1 MHRALFLQCSTL
13 EFAHQAG
20 STRVAVFLLPASLWD
35 IISSHPVWAAHR
47 RRKPRS
53 ARCSMGAAVPMRLPE
68 RELRRVLPSSCL
80 AVSDLDLSDLC
91 SRGANGGQGLLVAAG
106 IMLCAQPYIGQAHGA
121 ASVYEGD
128 HQSGVMRLPS
138 DVSPREVVV
147 GSSCSL
153 TAPFCPFCRACMIM
167 LADGA
172 PVQQLQQHLHYG
184 FQPFSVVR
192 ERLQAIE
199 HRHPIAC

>member
-1 MHRALFLQCSTL
+1 
-13 EFAHQAG
+13 
-20 STRVAVFLLPASLWD
+20 
-35 IISSHPVWAAHR
+35 
-47 RRKPRS
+47 
-53 ARCSMGAAVPMRLPE
+53 MRLPD
-68 RELRRVLPSSCL
+68 RELRRVLPSSRL

-106 IMLCAQPYIGQAHGA
+106 IMLCAQPYFGQAHGA

-153 TAPFCPFCRACMIM
+153 TAPFWPICRACMIM